1 MGKGG
6 EKLADFERQFL
17 THRDLPIYSFGIY
30 GSHMSPLLARQR
42 TGPGAL
48 GLKRYGH
55 RGGGCKNG
63 KNGHKMAVFPPIM
76 IKF

>member
-6 EKLADFERQFL
+6 EKLVNFESQFL
-17 THRDLPIYSFGIY
+17 TDREFPIYNFGIY

-55 RGGGCKNG
+55 QGGGCKKG
-63 KNGHKMAVFPPIM
+63 KNGHKMAIFPPIM
-76 IKF
+76 LKF

>member
-6 EKLADFERQFL
+6 EKLVNFESQFL
-17 THRDLPIYSFGIY
+17 TDREFPIYNFGIY

-48 GLKRYGH
+48 GLKRYGP
-55 RGGGCKNG
+55 RGGGCKNWE
-63 KNGHKMAVFPPIM
+63 NGH
-76 IKF
+76 